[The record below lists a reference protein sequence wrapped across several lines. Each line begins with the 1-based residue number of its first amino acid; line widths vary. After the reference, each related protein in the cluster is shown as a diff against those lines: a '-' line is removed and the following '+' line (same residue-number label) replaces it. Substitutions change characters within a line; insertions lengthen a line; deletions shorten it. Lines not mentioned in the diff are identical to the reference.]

1 MAEIKVGQDVFIHDL
16 QQHGTAEE
24 VVDGVVTAVR
34 VLTGDLETPTKVIN
48 TIGMAVTVLGLL
60 KDLWEA
66 IKSLFHHHAAVA
78 PALPDPMLPTDK
90 QPQEVLPPTV

>member
-24 VVDGVVTAVR
+24 VVNGVVTAVR
-34 VLTGDLETPTKVIN
+34 VFTGDPETPTKVIN

-66 IKSLFHHHAAVA
+66 IKSLFHHHAETTLS
-78 PALPDPMLPTDK
+78 PQTPTGK
-90 QPQEVLPPTV
+90 LPQEMLPPTV